1 MYLSHMCRNR
11 RPGADM
17 GVEFAV
23 KPLFYANIQV
33 LTFREVYSIINIIIM
48 TRRSNDIYIHKRND
62 V

>member
-11 RPGADM
+11 RPRADM

-23 KPLFYANIQV
+23 KALFYANIQV